1 LEVQL
6 NASERERIPAGVR
19 IHLIKASRGSY
30 IRTPDGKFFAI
41 RHSSST
47 SENNSKMSTMPPP
60 PLPSSS
66 NPIDQ
71 FLFSKIKKRKKR
83 IKQIKFNLIII

>member
-6 NASERERIPAGVR
+6 NASEREYVPAGVR

-41 RHSSST
+41 RHSSSLV
-47 SENNSKMSTMPPP
+47 ENNSKLPTMPLPP
-60 PLPSSS
+60 SQSSS

-71 FLFSKIKKRKKR
+71 FLFGKIPKT
-83 IKQIKFNLIII
+83 